1 VTDVPAGTYVALSV
15 SDSGAGIPHDVQQV
29 IFEPFYTTKEIGRGT
44 GLGLSTV
51 MSIVRSH
58 GGTVQVV
65 SEPGFGARFTCLI
78 PATLERATSATPPS
92 VKRATPTPGGA
103 GVLVLVVD
111 DERLIRVSAGH
122 ILERHGYRVQL
133 AAHGGEAVE
142 FVRTRGAE
150 LAAMICDVAM
160 PVMDG
165 PATVA
170 AVRQLRPDL
179 PIIVAS
185 GYMGGD
191 GAQKLIG
198 TGVEHFISK
207 PFTAERLLSTLR
219 AVLAHQ

>member
-1 VTDVPAGTYVALSV
+1 
-15 SDSGAGIPHDVQQV
+15 V
-29 IFEPFYTTKEIGRGT
+29 IFEPFYTTKDVGHGT

-58 GGTVQVV
+58 GGTIQVL
-65 SEPGFGARFTCLI
+65 SEPGFGARFICLF
-78 PATLERATSATPPS
+78 PAASTAAAEGPSARERRS
-92 VKRATPTPGGA
+92 GA
-103 GVLVLVVD
+103 RGERTRGLVLVVD

-122 ILERHGYRVQL
+122 ILERHGYRVHL
-133 AAHGGEAVE
+133 AAHGGEAVD
-142 FVRTRGAE
+142 FVRSTSEPIAV
-150 LAAMICDVAM
+150 MICDVAM

-185 GYMGGD
+185 GYMGDD
-191 GAQKLIG
+191 GAEKLIG

-207 PFTAERLLSTLR
+207 PFTAERLLSMLHS
-219 AVLAHQ
+219 VLEHQ